1 VALQDYAR
9 LGLIYSGNAL
19 TQLTSVG
26 MSTNSGQQRIDLLN
40 EGLAGFT
47 PGSGDVTIDIGYAI
61 PIGGPEAPYQ
71 QDCASGAFVT
81 MQVFEGALSYIGRG
95 KIITN
100 SVSQSVNAAAEGT
113 CQWMG
118 ELKPLEL

>member
-1 VALQDYAR
+1 VALSDYAR
-9 LGLIYSGNAL
+9 LGIIYNGNAL
-19 TQLTSVG
+19 TQVTSVG
-26 MSTNSGQQRIDLLN
+26 MTTNSGQNRVDLLN

-61 PIGGPEAPYQ
+61 PIGGPEATYQ
-71 QDCASGAFVT
+71 QDCATGTYVT

-95 KIITN
+95 KIMTN
-100 SVSQSVNAAAEGT
+100 GVSQSVNAAAEGT

-118 ELKPLEL
+118 ELKPIEL